1 MLNDTEFTLYYIVY
15 KNVSKISKYNKL
27 LSTLHFWFLSF
38 NIFGIEKPQEV
49 FFAHFLRHKITLK
62 ILPPKIWKKAL
73 LKKINITFYILPCL
87 LLCNY
92 LLVISVVGRL
102 ENRDQI
108 CLLVEMKCPFK
119 VGSTTFLKDPT
130 APEMHFSDIL
140 LKKIY
145 LHSTYWMKD
154 TWKNPILMILIK
166 YQKKGLQSIRDP

>member
-1 MLNDTEFTLYYIVY
+1 MQLQF
-15 KNVSKISKYNKL
+15 K
-27 LSTLHFWFLSF
+27 STHQSTS
-38 NIFGIEKPQEV
+38 E
-49 FFAHFLRHKITLK
+49 
-62 ILPPKIWKKAL
+62 
-73 LKKINITFYILPCL
+73 KINITFYILPCL

-140 LKKIY
+140 LKKNLPTQY
-145 LHSTYWMKD
+145 LLNERHMKEPHPND
-154 TWKNPILMILIK
+154 FDQIP
-166 YQKKGLQSIRDP
+166 KKGSSIHKRSVKVADYVPFPNSGFVFDEKFQRNT

>member
-27 LSTLHFWFLSF
+27 LSTLHFWFLSS

-62 ILPPKIWKKAL
+62 ILPPKIWKNSKMQL
-73 LKKINITFYILPCL
+73 QFKSTHQSTSEKINITFYILPCL

-108 CLLVEMKCPFK
+108 YLLVEMKCPFK

-140 LKKIY
+140 
-145 LHSTYWMKD
+145 
-154 TWKNPILMILIK
+154 
-166 YQKKGLQSIRDP
+166 